1 MAKSKGGKKPG
12 TSVSRTTKVEAKTK
26 KGRRLL
32 DKRAPQQVEYCKHL
46 LLLYGRKTSQT
57 IKDVLRELKH
67 LRDKMECTHLT
78 RKNDN
83 IAPFENGGETSLEF
97 LCGKTN
103 CGAFVLGSHTK
114 KRPNNLTFGRVYDEK
129 IYDLFEV
136 GVERFVKQDTSVTE
150 AKTVF
155 SPKPSFAFAGD
166 EFETDSDYKQ
176 FKSIV
181 IDSFRGRV
189 VDTINLKGVDRIIMC
204 TPVAGTESES
214 KTKRV
219 MLRHY
224 AIKLKKSGT
233 RVPRVELV
241 DIGPSLDL
249 SFRCVRLQSA
259 RSLPPR
265 HDHRHPSHPTP
276 MPHADFSKTFSD
288 ISQTDATSP
297 LPWTW
302 RGTRSSGLT
311 RASRGRSR
319 RTCKTICWTA
329 PWAEFGSSLR
339 TSAACL

>member
-26 KGRRLL
+26 KGRRFL

-249 SFRCVRLQSA
+249 SFRRNQSA
-259 RSLPPR
+259 PVDVERDAVKRVDEGIKRKKQKNVQDDLLDGTVGRIWLKPQDIGSVPLKKPR
-265 HDHRHPSHPTP
+265 GKKMRP
-276 MPHADFSKTFSD
+276 
-288 ISQTDATSP
+288 Q
-297 LPWTW
+297 
-302 RGTRSSGLT
+302 
-311 RASRGRSR
+311 
-319 RTCKTICWTA
+319 
-329 PWAEFGSSLR
+329 E
-339 TSAACL
+339 